1 MPPIP
6 IGTLHNRLLSTLP
19 KETLESAERLILSS
33 TENDM
38 YLQQPQSSPFVQSTP
53 NTPFLSFSSSSSSP
67 FVHHP
72 HQILSPHQQPLLQQQ
87 PLQHQQIAQPPLP
100 QQQSLSQQQ
109 LPQQQLPQQQQ
120 LPHQSLSQQPLLK
133 PQQLSQQKVSQQPI
147 EQRPSLPQHSTSYH
161 SYTTSSLNIIN
172 ETNDNNN
179 MSQQSQSLPPSRVSS
194 PEFRPPSPPLP
205 AKKDCLMRRG
215 PISGSPAEGKAPICS
230 NCNTTTTPLWRRS
243 VDDELLC
250 NACGL

>member
-109 LPQQQLPQQQQ
+109 LP
-120 LPHQSLSQQPLLK
+120 LK